1 MFNPNQALGNTFC
14 LIKCCKIGV
23 RFQINFWSWSL
34 VSKSCFAHSS
44 VKSGIKNFTNTPFK
58 PKPSSANL
66 SPKACIL
73 PQFLVPR
80 ILFLHQNLTKN
91 PCFAPFSLSIW
102 LSVHDFSSP
111 QKQLLAAKKHIF
123 RQFSIL
129 KSRLFVVFWR
139 L

>member
-1 MFNPNQALGNTFC
+1 M
-14 LIKCCKIGV
+14 
-23 RFQINFWSWSL
+23 
-34 VSKSCFAHSS
+34 
-44 VKSGIKNFTNTPFK
+44 PFK

-73 PQFLVPR
+73 PQFLVPH

-91 PCFAPFSLSIW
+91 PRFAPFSLSIW
-102 LSVHDFSSP
+102 LPVHDFSLP

-123 RQFSIL
+123 RQFSVL